1 MKSAAIRIGT
11 LGLLFGV
18 LGVTGCE
25 KAPLCT
31 EEQAENRDTADCSN
45 EVELVT
51 YTADKSDSVTLS
63 QAWRSGRHVHLEGD
77 VREVIVQEGE
87 DDAVTVT
94 YRAQVDLA
102 DGRSESFVLDVMD
115 NLEVDFERRGE
126 TLRFEVSH
134 PNTNANLG
142 ATAVVALPPDFD
154 GRLSIQKYGAPGNVT
169 VRHLGRAIGLDI
181 DMEHPDAELV
191 IEDTGAVRE
200 ARLNAAGSIET
211 AAFSSN
217 RLERVAINSEEG
229 DIVTAF
235 DVVPRSHATLLTG
248 KIKGSSIKGTG
259 GNLTVT
265 LPEDS
270 DFTLATYT
278 KNRARFD
285 GVSDCSLYEIASDI
299 RKLVCGYGDVDG
311 LLTFKLT
318 SSQDITVRIR

>member
-1 MKSAAIRIGT
+1 MKSAANRIGS

-18 LGVTGCE
+18 LVATGCE

-45 EVELVT
+45 EIELVT
-51 YTADKSDSVTLS
+51 YTADRDDSVTLS
-63 QAWRSGRHVHLEGD
+63 QAWRSGRNVHLEGE
-77 VREVIVQEGE
+77 VREVIVEAGE
-87 DDAVTVT
+87 EDEVTVT

-102 DGRSESFVLDVMD
+102 DGRSESFVLDAMD

-126 TLRFEVSH
+126 TLRFDVSH
-134 PNTNANLG
+134 PNTSANLG
-142 ATAVVALPPDFD
+142 ATVIVALPPDFD
-154 GRLSIQKYGAPGNVT
+154 GRFSIQKYGAPGNVI
-169 VRHLGRAIGLDI
+169 VRHLGQAVGLDV

-191 IEDTGAVRE
+191 IEDTGAVRD

-211 AAFSSN
+211 AAFTSN

-235 DVVPRSHATLLTG
+235 GVIPRSHATLLTG
-248 KIKGSSIKGTG
+248 KIQGSSIKGTG
-259 GNLTVT
+259 GNLTVN
-265 LPEDS
+265 LPDDS

-285 GVSDCSLYEIASDI
+285 GVSECNLYEIASDI
-299 RKLVCGYGDVDG
+299 RKLVCGDGDVDG

-318 SSQDITVRIR
+318 SSQDITVRVR